1 MNLTTV
7 NKKINLL
14 RETLDSVE
22 GIHNRHASVTI
33 YGTFVTAAVSYN
45 EESSFDSECH
55 VFRNMTKDD
64 DDDCDLDAWLEN
76 FVVGAL
82 QWIDKIPTKET
93 RERNAF
99 LRDLGH
105 LIDTGKD
112 VGIEVEFLNPLTAM
126 MKTLSENVIED
137 KRLGGVPAE

>member
-7 NKKINLL
+7 NKKIKLL
-14 RETLDSVE
+14 RDALDRVE
-22 GIHNRHASVTI
+22 GIHNRHAFVTI
-33 YGTFVTAAVSYN
+33 YGTAVTAAVSYN
-45 EESSFDSECH
+45 EESSYDSECH
-55 VFRNMTKDD
+55 VFRDTANDD
-64 DDDCDLDAWLEN
+64 DDDCDLDEWLEN
-76 FVVGAL
+76 FVVGAI

>member
-1 MNLTTV
+1 MTLALA

-14 RETLDSVE
+14 RDALDHVE
-22 GIHNRHASVTI
+22 DIHNVHASVTA
-33 YGTFVTAAVSYN
+33 YGNFVTALVSYN
-45 EESSFDSECH
+45 EESSFESKSH
-55 VFRNMTKDD
+55 LFRDMANSDVD
-64 DDDCDLDAWLEN
+64 DLDEWLKN

-82 QWIDKIPTKET
+82 RWIGQIPTKET

-99 LRDLGH
+99 LRDLGN

-126 MKTLSENVIED
+126 MKTLSENAIED
-137 KRLGGVPAE
+137 NRLGGVPAE

>member
-1 MNLTTV
+1 MDISNA
-7 NKKINLL
+7 NKKIKLL
-14 RETLDSVE
+14 CDALDRVE
-22 GIHNRHASVTI
+22 GIHHRRASVMV
-33 YGTFVTAAVSYN
+33 YGTFVVATTGYYEAASY
-45 EESSFDSECH
+45 DSECH
-55 VFRNMTKDD
+55 TFRVSVNSDEID
-64 DDDCDLDAWLEN
+64 SDDAWFEKY
-76 FVVGAL
+76 VDDAM
-82 QWIDKIPTKET
+82 QWVDKIPTKET

-99 LRDLGH
+99 LRDLGN